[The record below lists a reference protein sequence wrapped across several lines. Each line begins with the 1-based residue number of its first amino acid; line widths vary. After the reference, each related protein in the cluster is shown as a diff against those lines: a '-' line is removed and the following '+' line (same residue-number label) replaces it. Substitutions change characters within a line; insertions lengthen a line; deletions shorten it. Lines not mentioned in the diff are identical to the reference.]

1 MIDND
6 NNGMGGEYEE
16 VTDGAPFMVIE
27 DQHNIVDTEAWEELV
42 RAYNGE

>member
-1 MIDND
+1 MDND

-27 DQHNIVDTEAWEELV
+27 DQHNIVDLEALKEFI

>member
-1 MIDND
+1 MYND

-16 VTDGAPFMVIE
+16 VTDGAPFMVIK
-27 DQHNIVDTEAWEELV
+27 DQHNIVDKAAWEELV